1 MDEEPME
8 ATAEELVHHHHQQ
21 QQHVGPTRMVARGQE
36 MAGGPQLTSSSIG
49 DEKQGLMPSSQ
60 HPHHHQHPHNH
71 PCQSPDDETTTNQSV
86 NQRNPTTTTITNNS
100 NLTPTSPTTNIQQ
113 ADPNGSQD
121 SRKSTG
127 VPLLR
132 PGNMVM
138 MTITQEDYETQYLPQ
153 LMDAINQLLT
163 ITPGTYIP
171 ISYEQMYSC
180 VYKCVCKQ
188 FSERLYTDLINHI
201 RSHLSQIDSHLR
213 ECQNDSTAF
222 VEQFSLLM
230 NQYLQALTG
239 IVPIFNY
246 MNRFYVETK
255 LKTDLN
261 DELRKLFSEIVVKQH
276 ISTLLTLLEEALS
289 VPFTISPPV
298 MASIIK
304 NLYSLNPDYAQMK
317 PDVFARYIPNI
328 RPPTSIMGLEDYKA
342 EARQMQQ
349 ELLHNPEFNCSDSSR
364 KRRSEEEIPRCGQ
377 PSH

>member
-1 MDEEPME
+1 
-8 ATAEELVHHHHQQ
+8 
-21 QQHVGPTRMVARGQE
+21 
-36 MAGGPQLTSSSIG
+36 
-49 DEKQGLMPSSQ
+49 MPSSQ

-213 ECQNDSTAF
+213 ECRNDSTAF

>member
-8 ATAEELVHHHHQQ
+8 AMSEEVLLQRNAVSGCEGSTHSRCENVDATNTRMVHKDRAFSGSELSSVPSKDQNMVAYSQTAADFPLLSSSAEELF
-21 QQHVGPTRMVARGQE
+21 TE
-36 MAGGPQLTSSSIG
+36 
-49 DEKQGLMPSSQ
+49 
-60 HPHHHQHPHNH
+60 N
-71 PCQSPDDETTTNQSV
+71 ET
-86 NQRNPTTTTITNNS
+86 
-100 NLTPTSPTTNIQQ
+100 TSPTSNSSTTCTTTHTNTTNTS
-113 ADPNGSQD
+113 DD
-121 SRKSTG
+121 TRKSPG
-127 VPLLR
+127 NPLVR
-132 PGNMVM
+132 PGTMVM
-138 MTITQEDYETQYLPQ
+138 MTITDEEYETQYLPQ

-163 ITPGTYIP
+163 IAPGTYIP

-201 RSHLSQIDSHLR
+201 RRHLGQVDSHLK
-213 ECQNDSTAF
+213 ECRSDSTMF
-222 VEQFSLLM
+222 VERFSVLM
-230 NQYLQALTG
+230 NQYLQALNG

-261 DELRKLFSEIVVKQH
+261 KELRNLFSEIVVEQH
-276 ISTLLTLLEEALS
+276 VNNLLNLLEKALS

-304 NLYSLNPDYAQMK
+304 NLYSLNPEYAQLK
-317 PDVFARYIPNI
+317 PDVFAKYIPNI
-328 RPPTSIMGLEDYKA
+328 RPPTSISELDEYGAEDRK
-342 EARQMQQ
+342 MQL
-349 ELLHNPEFNCSDSSR
+349 ELLHNPEFSCSDSSR

>member
-1 MDEEPME
+1 
-8 ATAEELVHHHHQQ
+8 
-21 QQHVGPTRMVARGQE
+21 
-36 MAGGPQLTSSSIG
+36 
-49 DEKQGLMPSSQ
+49 
-60 HPHHHQHPHNH
+60 
-71 PCQSPDDETTTNQSV
+71 
-86 NQRNPTTTTITNNS
+86 
-100 NLTPTSPTTNIQQ
+100 
-113 ADPNGSQD
+113 
-121 SRKSTG
+121 
-127 VPLLR
+127 
-132 PGNMVM
+132 M

-201 RSHLSQIDSHLR
+201 RSHLSQIDSYLQ
-213 ECQNDSTAF
+213 ECRNDSTVF
-222 VEQFSLLM
+222 VEKFSILM

-304 NLYSLNPDYAQMK
+304 NLYSLNPEYAQMN
-317 PDVFARYIPNI
+317 PEVFARYIPNI
-328 RPPTSIMGLEDYKA
+328 RPPTSMMGLEEYKA
-342 EARQMQQ
+342 EARQMQR
-349 ELLHNPEFNCSDSSR
+349 EMLHNPEFNCSDSSR
-364 KRRSEEEIPRCGQ
+364 KRRSEEEIP
-377 PSH
+377 SK

>member
-8 ATAEELVHHHHQQ
+8 ALSEDVLLQRNLVGGTNEASSSHSG
-21 QQHVGPTRMVARGQE
+21 VGGRCENVDTINSRMVLKNRAFSGSELSAVPNKDQN
-36 MAGGPQLTSSSIG
+36 MVAYSQSADFPGLSSSTEEIFTEN
-49 DEKQGLMPSSQ
+49 DTTQPTSNCTSTS
-60 HPHHHQHPHNH
+60 
-71 PCQSPDDETTTNQSV
+71 CTTTN
-86 NQRNPTTTTITNNS
+86 TN
-100 NLTPTSPTTNIQQ
+100 TTNTS
-113 ADPNGSQD
+113 DEN
-121 SRKSTG
+121 RKSPG
-127 VPLLR
+127 NPLVR
-132 PGNMVM
+132 PGTMVM
-138 MTITQEDYETQYLPQ
+138 MTITDEEYESQYLPQ

-201 RSHLSQIDSHLR
+201 RRHLGQVDSHLK
-213 ECQNDSTAF
+213 ECRSDSTMF
-222 VEQFSLLM
+222 VEQFSVLM
-230 NQYLQALTG
+230 NQYLQALNG

-261 DELRKLFSEIVVKQH
+261 KELRNLFSEIVVEQH
-276 ISTLLTLLEEALS
+276 VNNLLNMLEKALS

-298 MASIIK
+298 MASIVK
-304 NLYSLNPDYAQMK
+304 NLYSLNPDYAQLK
-317 PDVFARYIPNI
+317 PDVFAKYIPNI
-328 RPPTSIMGLEDYKA
+328 RPPTSISELDEYGAEDRK
-342 EARQMQQ
+342 MQQ
-349 ELLHNPEFNCSDSSR
+349 ELLHNPEFSCSDSSR

>member
-132 PGNMVM
+132 PGNMGKVKS
-138 MTITQEDYETQYLPQ
+138 TFIFCNLIE
-153 LMDAINQLLT
+153 N
-163 ITPGTYIP
+163 YI
-171 ISYEQMYSC
+171 
-180 VYKCVCKQ
+180 
-188 FSERLYTDLINHI
+188 FDDR
-201 RSHLSQIDSHLR
+201 
-213 ECQNDSTAF
+213 
-222 VEQFSLLM
+222 
-230 NQYLQALTG
+230 
-239 IVPIFNY
+239 
-246 MNRFYVETK
+246 
-255 LKTDLN
+255 
-261 DELRKLFSEIVVKQH
+261 
-276 ISTLLTLLEEALS
+276 LS
-289 VPFTISPPV
+289 VTLMVKVKKKKSTN
-298 MASIIK
+298 K
-304 NLYSLNPDYAQMK
+304 K
-317 PDVFARYIPNI
+317 HYI
-328 RPPTSIMGLEDYKA
+328 Y
-342 EARQMQQ
+342 
-349 ELLHNPEFNCSDSSR
+349 F
-364 KRRSEEEIPRCGQ
+364 
-377 PSH
+377 